1 MDEKAAYVLA
11 VDHEAMNASVCPPVD
26 WRRFEDVA
34 PNDAQRQELQ
44 TLLEEK
50 GLSRHDL
57 ALILLSL
64 RVRPEFSLEDFDT

>member
-1 MDEKAAYVLA
+1 MGEKSRICAGSRPRGGE
-11 VDHEAMNASVCPPVD
+11 HIGMPPVD
-26 WRRFEDVA
+26 WRRFEDIA
-34 PNDAQRQELQ
+34 PSDTQRRDLQ